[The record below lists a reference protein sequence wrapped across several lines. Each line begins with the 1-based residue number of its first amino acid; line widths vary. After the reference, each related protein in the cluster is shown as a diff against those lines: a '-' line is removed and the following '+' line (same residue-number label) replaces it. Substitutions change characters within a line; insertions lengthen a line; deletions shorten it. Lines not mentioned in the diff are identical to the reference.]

1 MTRAHRHAGIFRR
14 QCASALVLLLASS
27 VATLARAEVEV
38 QGSAAEV
45 RVVTSQNTVADVLSA
60 LGARFNMRYRSAT
73 PLDGAAQA
81 TYAGPV
87 EQVISRL
94 LDGYNYVIKRNS
106 DTIEVL
112 VLGNGGNIAI
122 PPPAVKP
129 VVPVAAAPNS
139 AAPKDVVSRW
149 R

>member
-1 MTRAHRHAGIFRR
+1 MTRAFRQGATSRWRCAGVL
-14 QCASALVLLLASS
+14 ALLIAS
-27 VATLARAEVEV
+27 VATPARAEVDV
-38 QGSAAEV
+38 QGSAEAV
-45 RVVTSQNTVADVLSA
+45 RVVTSQSTVADVLWA
-60 LGARFNMRYRSAT
+60 LGARFNMRYRSAA
-73 PLDGAAQA
+73 PLDRAAQA
-81 TYAGPV
+81 TYSGPI

-94 LDGYNYVIKRNS
+94 LDGYNYVLKRNP

-112 VLGNGGNIAI
+112 VLGRSGNIAM
-122 PPPAVKP
+122 PPPAAKP

>member
-1 MTRAHRHAGIFRR
+1 VLA
-14 QCASALVLLLASS
+14 LLLASS
-27 VATLARAEVEV
+27 VATPARAEVEV
-38 QGSAAEV
+38 QGSAAAV
-45 RVVTSQNTVADVLSA
+45 RVVTSQSTVADVLSA
-60 LGARFNMRYRSAT
+60 LGGRFNMRYRSAT

-81 TYAGPV
+81 TYSGPV

-94 LDGYNYVIKRNS
+94 LDGYNYVVKRNP
-106 DTIEVL
+106 DRIEVI
-112 VLGNGGNIAI
+112 VLGRSGNVAI
-122 PPPAVKP
+122 PPPAAKP